1 MKARVIYLLL
11 CAALLAGIIA
21 ADSGTGAAYQPVAHT
36 ISANTFTYYAIEPD
50 HSLYAWG
57 ERYPQAPSLEE
68 AVPILEDIVSVDTGW
83 RGCLASDAQG
93 RLWSVGEY
101 MLDEPGAEPRLV
113 ADRVTTVSAGLN
125 HFVFLTADGDVY
137 VCGRNTGYPVEV
149 DETTQYTPPVCV
161 AHRAK
166 AVAACDDGSFVLL
179 ENGDLLFRGTF
190 MEFSATEPVL
200 VGQGFDDLPYG
211 AWAVKGND
219 LYAIRETETPAGR
232 TLTPEKRLTGVAAV
246 YAGVVRMADGRFLA
260 LDTSD
265 PETPAFREVSLPEDI
280 TYACLS
286 DRLLL
291 QRGTGAIE
299 WAED

>member
-1 MKARVIYLLL
+1 MKARMIYLLL
-11 CAALLAGIIA
+11 CAALLAGIVA
-21 ADSGTGAAYQPVAHT
+21 ADSGTGAAYRPAAHT
-36 ISANTFTYYAIEPD
+36 ISANALTYYAIQPD
-50 HSLYAWG
+50 HTLYAWG

-68 AVPILEDIVSVDTGW
+68 AVPILADIVSVDAGW
-83 RGCLASDAQG
+83 RGCLAIDAQG

-101 MLDEPGAEPRLV
+101 MLDEPGSEPRLV
-113 ADRVTTVSAGLN
+113 TDRVTAVSAGLN

-137 VCGRNTGYPVEV
+137 VCGRNSGYPVAV

-166 AVAACDDGSFVLL
+166 AVAACDNGSFVLL
-179 ENGDLLFRGTF
+179 ENGDLLFYGTF
-190 MEFSATEPVL
+190 MEFTTSEPVL
-200 VGQGFDDLPYG
+200 VGQGFDDLPCG

-219 LYAIRETETPAGR
+219 LYMIRETETQAGR
-232 TLTPEKRLTGVAAV
+232 TLTPEKRLTGVAEV

-260 LDTSD
+260 LDTTD
-265 PETPAFREVSLPEDI
+265 PETLAFREISLPEDI

-286 DRLLL
+286 DRLLI
-291 QRGTGAIE
+291 QCGDGTIE

>member
-1 MKARVIYLLL
+1 MDA
-11 CAALLAGIIA
+11 
-21 ADSGTGAAYQPVAHT
+21 
-36 ISANTFTYYAIEPD
+36 
-50 HSLYAWG
+50 
-57 ERYPQAPSLEE
+57 
-68 AVPILEDIVSVDTGW
+68 GW
-83 RGCLASDAQG
+83 RGCLAIDAQG

-101 MLDEPGAEPRLV
+101 MLDEPGSEPRLV
-113 ADRVTTVSAGLN
+113 MDHVADASAGLN

-161 AHRAK
+161 AHEAK
-166 AVAACDDGSFVLL
+166 AVAACDDGSFTLL
-179 ENGDLLFRGTF
+179 ENGDLLFCGTF
-190 MEFSATEPVL
+190 LAFSTPEPVL
-200 VGQGFDDLPYG
+200 VGQGFDDLPFG

-219 LYAIRETETPAGR
+219 LYAVRETETPTGW

-265 PETPAFREVSLPEDI
+265 PETPAFREIALPEDI

-291 QRGTGAIE
+291 QRGDGAIQ
-299 WAED
+299 WAEP

>member
-11 CAALLAGIIA
+11 CAALLAGIVA
-21 ADSGTGAAYQPVAHT
+21 ADSGTSAAYQPAVHT
-36 ISANTFTYYAIEPD
+36 LSANTFTYYAIEQD
-50 HSLYAWG
+50 RTLCAWG
-57 ERYPQAPSLEE
+57 DRYSQAPSLEE
-68 AVPILEDIVSVDTGW
+68 AVPILADIVSVDAGW
-83 RGCLASDAQG
+83 RGCLAIDAQG

-113 ADRVTTVSAGLN
+113 MDHVADVSAGLN

-161 AHRAK
+161 AHGAK
-166 AVAACDDGSFVLL
+166 AVAACDDGSFTLL
-179 ENGDLLFRGTF
+179 ENGDLLFCGTF
-190 MEFSATEPVL
+190 LAFSTPEPVL
-200 VGQGFDDLPYG
+200 VGQGFDDLPFG

-219 LYAIRETETPAGR
+219 LYAVRETETPTGW

-265 PETPAFREVSLPEDI
+265 PENPTFRELALPEDI

-286 DRLLL
+286 DRLLI
-291 QRGTGAIE
+291 QRGDGTIQ
-299 WAED
+299 WAGD